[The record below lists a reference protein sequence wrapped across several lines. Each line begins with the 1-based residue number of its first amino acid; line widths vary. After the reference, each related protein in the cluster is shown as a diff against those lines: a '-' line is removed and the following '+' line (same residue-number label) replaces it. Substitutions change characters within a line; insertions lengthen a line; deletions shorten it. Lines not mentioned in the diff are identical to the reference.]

1 MAGSIVHGL
10 MSRRL
15 FLVRG
20 ASAAV
25 GSVLLA
31 CGGDDAP
38 PAAATTAAAATSTST
53 ATTSEGTPRPSVTA
67 NATPAAVATVVASP
81 PLTGPTGFIF
91 PIAGACI
98 PQGDQLMPNAPRA
111 YRNGFHE
118 GLDFYPGLACT
129 EVKRGTP
136 VIAAAAGTVVRADMD
151 YRDLTLQQITELDAK
166 TKAQGFSDPA
176 TLDIYRGRQVWVDH
190 GGGLVTRYCHLNS
203 IDPATKVGVAVKA
216 GAVLAAVG
224 ESGTPES
231 ITAPN
236 TELHLHFE
244 VRTGDS
250 FLGSGLPPAT
260 VRALY
265 ERLFAR

>member
-1 MAGSIVHGL
+1 MEGSSVHAI
-10 MSRRL
+10 SRRS
-15 FLVRG
+15 FLLR
-20 ASAAV
+20 ATSAA
-25 GSVLLA
+25 GGFLLLA
-31 CGGDDAP
+31 CGGDDQPTAATATAP
-38 PAAATTAAAATSTST
+38 ATPAAKAT
-53 ATTSEGTPRPSVTA
+53 EGTPRPTA
-67 NATPAAVATVVASP
+67 IATGTAPPAPSAATP

-118 GLDFYPGLACT
+118 GLDFYPGLACV

-136 VIAAAAGTVVRADMD
+136 IIAVAAGTVVRADLD
-151 YRDLTLQQITELDAK
+151 YKDITLQRISELDAK
-166 TKAQGFSDPA
+166 TKAQGFSDPV

-203 IDPATKVGVAVKA
+203 IDPAIRVGVAVKP
-216 GAVLAAVG
+216 GTVLAGVG

-244 VRTGDS
+244 VRTGDT
-250 FLGSGLPPAT
+250 FLGAGLPPAT

>member
-1 MAGSIVHGL
+1 MDDSILHRPL
-10 MSRRL
+10 SRRT

-20 ASAAV
+20 AFGA
-25 GSVLLA
+25 GGLLLLA
-31 CGGDDAP
+31 CGGDEKPA
-38 PAAATTAAAATSTST
+38 PAATVATKV
-53 ATTSEGTPRPSVTA
+53 SEATPRPSVTP
-67 NATPAAVATVVASP
+67 TPAP
-81 PLTGPTGFIF
+81 PVIAIGTAALPPGPVGFIY
-91 PIAGACI
+91 PIAGACM
-98 PQGDQLMPNAPRA
+98 PQGDQLMPNAPRT

-118 GLDFYPGLACT
+118 GLDFYPGLACA

-136 VIAAAAGTVVRADMD
+136 IVATAAGTVIRADLD
-151 YRDLTLQQITELDAK
+151 YKDLTLQQITELDAK
-166 TKAQGFSDPA
+166 TKAQGFSDPV

-190 GGGLVTRYCHLNS
+190 GAGIVTRYCHLNS
-203 IDPATKVGVAVKA
+203 IDPAIKVGVSVKA
-216 GAVLAAVG
+216 GAVLAGAG

-244 VRTGDS
+244 VRVGDS

-265 ERLFAR
+265 ERLFAPR

>member
-1 MAGSIVHGL
+1 MTGGPTPRALV
-10 MSRRL
+10 SRRS
-15 FLVRG
+15 FLARG
-20 ASAAV
+20 AFAA
-25 GSVLLA
+25 GGFLLLA
-31 CGGDDAP
+31 CGGEDEP
-38 PAAATTAAAATSTST
+38 PVAAATAT
-53 ATTSEGTPRPSVTA
+53 ATATATPKASEDTPRPSATA
-67 NATPAAVATVVASP
+67 STPAAVATAAGTP

-98 PQGDQLMPNAPRA
+98 PQGEQLMPNAPRP

-118 GLDFYPGLACT
+118 GLDFYPGLACA

-136 VIAAAAGTVVRADMD
+136 VLAAAAGAVIRADLD
-151 YRDLTLQQITELDAK
+151 YKEITLQQITELDAK
-166 TKAQGFSDPA
+166 TKAQGFSDPV

-203 IDPATKVGVAVKA
+203 IDPAIKAGVAVKA
-216 GAVLAAVG
+216 GTVLAGVG

-231 ITAPN
+231 ITAPA

-250 FLGSGLPPAT
+250 FLGSGLPATT

>member
-1 MAGSIVHGL
+1 MIEGTAPSAL
-10 MSRRL
+10 SRRS
-15 FLVRG
+15 FLLR
-20 ASAAV
+20 AAYAA
-25 GSVLLA
+25 GGFLLVA
-31 CGGDDAP
+31 CGDDDQP
-38 PAAATTAAAATSTST
+38 ST
-53 ATTSEGTPRPSVTA
+53 ATATAPATLPAKATEGTPRPTATVT
-67 NATPAAVATVVASP
+67 ATPAPAPTSVATP

-98 PQGDQLMPNAPRA
+98 PQGDQLMPNAPRT

-118 GLDFYPGLACT
+118 GLDFYPGLACA

-136 VIAAAAGTVVRADMD
+136 IVAVAAGTVVRADLD
-151 YRDLTLQQITELDAK
+151 YKDITLQQIAELDAK
-166 TKAQGFSDPA
+166 TKAQGFSDPL

-203 IDPATKVGVAVKA
+203 IDPAIKVGVPVKA
-216 GAVLAAVG
+216 GTVLGGVG

-231 ITAPN
+231 ITDPN

-244 VRTGDS
+244 VRTGDT
-250 FLGSGLPPAT
+250 FLGAGLPPAT

>member
-1 MAGSIVHGL
+1 MEQPGPHGTP
-10 MSRRL
+10 RRITRRA

-20 ASAAV
+20 APAL
-25 GSVLLA
+25 GGLFLLA
-31 CGGDDAP
+31 CGSGETKAAP
-38 PAAATTAAAATSTST
+38 APSAPTAKATEA
-53 ATTSEGTPRPSVTA
+53 TPRPS
-67 NATPAAVATVVASP
+67 ATPTIAPPVIATGTASLP
-81 PLTGPTGFIF
+81 PGPVGFVY
-91 PIAGACI
+91 PIAGTCL
-98 PQGDQLMPNAPRA
+98 PQGDQLMPNAPRT

-136 VIAAAAGTVVRADMD
+136 VIAAAAGTVVRADLD
-151 YRDLTLQQITELDAK
+151 YRDITLAQITELDAK
-166 TKAQGFSDPA
+166 TKAQGFSDPV

-190 GGGLVTRYCHLNS
+190 GGGVVTRYCHLNA
-203 IDPATKVGVAVKA
+203 IDPAVKPGVQVKA

-265 ERLFAR
+265 ERLFAPR

>member
-1 MAGSIVHGL
+1 MRVI
-10 MSRRL
+10 SRRS
-15 FLVRG
+15 FLAR
-20 ASAAV
+20 ASYAA
-25 GSVLLA
+25 GGFLLLA
-31 CGGDDAP
+31 CGGDDQPRAVTTTATAAP
-38 PAAATTAAAATSTST
+38 PTAAPRES
-53 ATTSEGTPRPSVTA
+53 TPRPTA
-67 NATPAAVATVVASP
+67 TATGTPAPVPTATATP

-98 PQGDQLMPNAPRA
+98 PQGDQLMPNAPRT

-118 GLDFYPGLACT
+118 GLDFYPGLACA

-136 VIAAAAGTVVRADMD
+136 VIAAAAGTVVRADID
-151 YRDLTLQQITELDAK
+151 YKDLTLQQISELDAK
-166 TKAQGFSDPA
+166 TKAQGFSDPV

-190 GGGLVTRYCHLNS
+190 GAGLVTRYCHLNS
-203 IDPATKVGVAVKA
+203 IDPAIKVGVAVKP
-216 GAVLAAVG
+216 GTVLAGVG

-244 VRTGDS
+244 VRTGDT
-250 FLGSGLPPAT
+250 FLGAGLPPAT

>member
-1 MAGSIVHGL
+1 MDGSISHGL
-10 MSRRL
+10 ISRRS
-15 FLVRG
+15 FLMHG
-20 ASAAV
+20 AFAA
-25 GSVLLA
+25 GGFLLLA
-31 CGGDDAP
+31 CGGDDGP
-38 PAAATTAAAATSTST
+38 PAATATSK
-53 ATTSEGTPRPSVTA
+53 ASEGTPRPSVTA
-67 NATPAAVATVVASP
+67 SSTPATVATAAGTS

-98 PQGDQLMPNAPRA
+98 PQGDQLMPNAPRT

-118 GLDFYPGLACT
+118 GLDFYPGLACA

-136 VIAAAAGTVVRADMD
+136 IVAVAPGTVIRADLA
-151 YRDLTLQQITELDAK
+151 YRDITLQQITELDAK
-166 TKAQGFSDPA
+166 TKAQGFSDPV

-203 IDPATKVGVAVKA
+203 IDPAIKVGVVVKA
-216 GAVLAAVG
+216 GTVLAGVG

-231 ITAPN
+231 ITAPT

-244 VRTGDS
+244 VRTGDT
-250 FLGSGLPPAT
+250 FLGSGLPTAT